1 MAMKR
6 SGSILWIL
14 FLLAALVVGPAVM
27 LRRTAVAV
35 EHPTLSETIAQE
47 QLLDAPADL
56 KGSVPTAPSADESAV
71 LE

>member
-1 MAMKR
+1 MGMKR

-35 EHPTLSETIAQE
+35 ENPTLTETIAQE
-47 QLLDAPADL
+47 RLLDAPADI
-56 KGSVPTAPSADESAV
+56 KASVPTAVDDSAV
-71 LE
+71 IE

>member
-1 MAMKR
+1 MVMKR

-35 EHPTLSETIAQE
+35 ENPTLSETIAQE
-47 QLLDAPADL
+47 RLLDAPADI
-56 KGSVPTAPSADESAV
+56 KGSVPTAASDDSSV

>member
-1 MAMKR
+1 MGMKR

-35 EHPTLSETIAQE
+35 ENPTLTETIAQE
-47 QLLDAPADL
+47 RLLDAPNDIKA
-56 KGSVPTAPSADESAV
+56 SVPTAVDDSAV
-71 LE
+71 IE

>member
-47 QLLDAPADL
+47 QLLDAPADI